1 MKFVG
6 YAMVPMW
13 VPHHPSPQAEPC
25 TTLESFVHIC
35 CECSLI
41 VQADYLILL
50 ILSEIQRVFSQF
62 RDVAKVMIMQ
72 KKISPNF
79 AIHQRWAHFK
89 KKSFHILDYLWEII
103 IKMSGELEIFS
114 FKSGQFWPFVPFV
127 PLYQSKSY
135 FSDQNLV
142 KNSLVIFFF
151 FTSDI

>member
-79 AIHQRWAHFK
+79 AIHQRWVHFK
-89 KKSFHILDYLWEII
+89 KKSFYILDYLWEII
-103 IKMSGELEIFS
+103 IKMSGDLEMFS
-114 FKSGQFWPFVPFV
+114 FKSGQFLAICSICSSV
-127 PLYQSKSY
+127 SIE
-135 FSDQNLV
+135 
-142 KNSLVIFFF
+142 VIFFRSKFGKKFPSDF
-151 FTSDI
+151 FLFH